1 METAQDSVWATA
13 FVCTNCARPAK
24 RSGAAVKAR
33 PVVPDFHW
41 PVRTQQIVVPCTGRL
56 QPEHVLKAFESGAS
70 VVSVIACQESNC
82 QYIEGSR
89 RCSLRLDFI
98 RSILEEIGLG
108 EGRLLLFSL
117 PGSAHQD
124 LELSAG
130 KSSSADHSE
139 SLETQIAAIRD
150 QVAETL
156 RTYPPNP
163 LQLLSQSGN
172 GEGESPEDRNCSED
186 KDNE

>member
-1 METAQDSVWATA
+1 
-13 FVCTNCARPAK
+13 
-24 RSGAAVKAR
+24 
-33 PVVPDFHW
+33 
-41 PVRTQQIVVPCTGRL
+41 
-56 QPEHVLKAFESGAS
+56 
-70 VVSVIACQESNC
+70 
-82 QYIEGSR
+82 
-89 RCSLRLDFI
+89 LDFI

>member
-1 METAQDSVWATA
+1 METTQDSAWTTA

-24 RSGAAVKAR
+24 VSGAAVKAR
-33 PVVPDFHW
+33 PVVPDFKW

-56 QPEHVLKAFESGAS
+56 QPEHILKAFESGAS

-124 LELSAG
+124 LALSAG

-163 LQLLSQSGN
+163 LQLLSQSDN
-172 GEGESPEDRNCSED
+172 GEGTSPEDRNYSED